1 MHRLELTV
9 FTTMTGRRR
18 TGRAKTGGGR
28 KGNGSWG
35 CHAKQRWS
43 ISPNDPRGASGDR
56 GVAGS
61 VGNPAI

>member
-1 MHRLELTV
+1 MYGLELTV

-18 TGRAKTGGGR
+18 NGRAETSGGR
-28 KGNGSWG
+28 EGDGSWS

-43 ISPNDPRGASGDR
+43 ISANDPRGASGDR

-61 VGNPAI
+61 VCNPAN